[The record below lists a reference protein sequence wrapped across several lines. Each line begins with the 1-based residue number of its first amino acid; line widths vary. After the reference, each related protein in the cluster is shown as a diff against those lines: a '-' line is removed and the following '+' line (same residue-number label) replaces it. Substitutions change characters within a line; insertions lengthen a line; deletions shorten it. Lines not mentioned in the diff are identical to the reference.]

1 MRIKSSLL
9 WLSFIAIGIASCDS
23 SFLDQTS
30 TSDLDEKVVFGDSTY
45 ASGFLTNIYSDI
57 GFDTELDRFGGHNS
71 MNSNGGLQVAC
82 DEAEFRASSTITTGM
97 AFATGTVNPVIVT
110 DDAWST
116 CYKQIRA
123 CNKFLKNIGTTP
135 MAESTRQQ
143 YIAECKFLRAWYYY
157 TLVRHYGG
165 VPLLG
170 DTIYTADDKVN
181 AVRAT
186 YDECIT
192 YITTEVKKVIAM
204 NVLRQRTSGSAN
216 GRINEAVCYGFLSRV
231 YLDAASPLHNNP
243 DGQWGTAETK
253 DLLGYPSYDK
263 ERWLESYKA
272 SKAVMTM
279 TTGDYR
285 LFECHADNDNDNKE
299 EPGWGYY
306 AVQIAADFAD
316 VTAYKDFTYP
326 YGAYQEIILQKKD
339 AESIRLCDNFVPP
352 SCGGDKYGG
361 YIYWDLCSAF
371 PMIDGRAYD
380 DPGGKY
386 YVADE
391 KVRDSI
397 HCVQPKLYRDPRFA
411 NVVTVNNM
419 QQMSAGDPT
428 HWVFTCLGDGAT
440 DDAIYSGTP
449 TGVYI
454 KKMVHRNCAG
464 NYFVEPPASRALIRY
479 AEILLNYAEAV
490 NEYYGP
496 SYTESLGGTEMS
508 PLEVLKLIRRRAG
521 IEEGSDPNYTYGL
534 KKNMTQDEM
543 RKAIQL
549 ERRLELCFEGFR
561 FFDVRRWMIADQTDN
576 AMMHGVELRHTGK
589 NMNVGYSWKV
599 VDVRKHI
606 FRKSMYY
613 WPIPYSETVKNK
625 ELIQNPYYETTN
637 D

>member
-1 MRIKSSLL
+1 MKIKSKSSLL
-9 WLSFIAIGIASCDS
+9 WLFFLAIGVASCTS

-45 ASGFLTNIYSDI
+45 ASGFLTQIYTDI
-57 GFDTELDRFGGHNS
+57 GFDTDVDRFGGHNTG
-71 MNSNGGLQVAC
+71 NSNGGLQVAS
-82 DEAEFRASSTITTGM
+82 DEAEFRASSSITTGM

-110 DDAWST
+110 DDAWKT
-116 CYKQIRA
+116 CYSQIRA
-123 CNKFLKNIGTTP
+123 CNKFLKNIVTTP
-135 MAESTRQQ
+135 MAEPTRKQ

-170 DTIYTADDKVN
+170 DTLYTADDKVN
-181 AVRAT
+181 AVRAS
-186 YDECIT
+186 YKDCID
-192 YITTEVKKVIAM
+192 YITGEVKQVIAM
-204 NVLRQRTSGSAN
+204 NVLRPRTSGSAN

-243 DGQWGTAETK
+243 TQQWGTAETK
-253 DLLGYPSYDK
+253 DLLGYPTYDK

-272 SKAVMTM
+272 SKALMTM
-279 TTGDYR
+279 TSGDYK
-285 LFECHADNDNDNKE
+285 LFECHADNDKDNAA

-316 VTAYKDFTYP
+316 VTSYGDFKYP

-339 AESIRLCDNFVPP
+339 QESIRMCDNFCPP

-361 YIYWDLCSAF
+361 YIYWDLCEAF
-371 PMIDGRAYD
+371 PMLDGKAIDD
-380 DPGGKY
+380 KTGKY
-386 YVADE
+386 YAGYSPVT
-391 KVRDSI
+391 
-397 HCVQPKLYRDPRFA
+397 PKLYRDPRFG
-411 NVVTVNNM
+411 NTVTVNNM
-419 QQMSAGDPT
+419 AQMSAGDAT
-428 HWVFTCLGDGAT
+428 HMVYTCIGDGAT

-464 NYFVEPPASRALIRY
+464 NYFVAPPISRPLIRF

-496 SYTESLGGTEMS
+496 DFTEDLGGTQMS

-521 IEEGSDPNYTYGL
+521 IEAGDDGMYGL
-534 KKNMTQDEM
+534 KASMTQDEM

-561 FFDVRRWMIADQTDN
+561 FFDVRRWMIAEQTDN
-576 AMMHGVELRHTGK
+576 AMMHGIELTHTGK
-589 NMNVGYSWKV
+589 NMSTGYTWKV
-599 VDVRKHI
+599 VDVRKHV
-606 FRKSMYY
+606 FRKSMYF
-613 WPIPYSETVKNK
+613 WPIPYNETVKNK

-637 D
+637 E